1 MKACAIIAA
10 AGSGQRMQGIDKI
23 MLKLCDKEVITY
35 SLVAFDNAKC
45 VDKIVV
51 VSSKQNLSAIKALIE
66 KISLNTEI
74 KVVEGSTSRQKS
86 VMCGIKECGDCDCVM
101 IHDAA
106 RPMLTAEA
114 VDNLYNEVM
123 INKKYAAALGVKVK
137 DTVKVVNQEGIIVNT
152 PKRETLFAV
161 QTPQAFEI
169 KLYKS
174 AVQKAVEDCTEYTDD
189 CQLVEALGTQVYIIN
204 GDYKNIKITTP
215 EDVITA
221 ENFLKENK

>member
-23 MLKLCDKEVITY
+23 LLKLCDREVVSY
-35 SLVAFDNAKC
+35 SISAFDSAKC

-51 VSSKQNLSAIKALIE
+51 VCSKQNLSDIKALTQ
-66 KISLNTEI
+66 KMNLSTEI
-74 KVVEGSTSRQKS
+74 VAVEGSSSRQKS
-86 VMCGIKECGDCDCVM
+86 VMCGLKESDGCDCVM

-106 RPMLTAEA
+106 RPMITAQA
-114 VDNLYNEVM
+114 IDNLYNEVM
-123 INKKYAAALGVKVK
+123 VNKKKAAALGVKVK
-137 DTVKVVNQEGIIVNT
+137 DTVKVVNESGIIVNT

-169 KLYKS
+169 ELYK
-174 AVQKAVEDCTEYTDD
+174 KAAQQALDAGEEYTDD
-189 CQLVEALGTQVYIIN
+189 CQLVEALGSSVYIVN

-221 ENFLKENK
+221 ENFLKERE